1 MKTRYIF
8 TDSSLETIHNSF
20 MVDNNTIHK
29 TTVSDI
35 SEINNDK
42 SVSKNVIFF
51 NAEFFN
57 SCSLNGYDKSD
68 KAALLKAKFFSL
80 HDDQLLQ
87 NPSELSF
94 FSSFSDNI
102 GIWGESKLIDELKNK
117 TSNLRKCFFMP
128 DYLIFFEK
136 KNVIANF
143 GSHYSLRLA
152 DGRGYS
158 GHTQKINALLKSNAE
173 ILKKLDAIDV
183 SSEELEFLKD
193 LDHSLND
200 LDLSS
205 LVQKFHFHHS
215 SALNILKTPFN
226 FNRLLS
232 LDVISMADF
241 RKFAILLLTTFLI
254 SFSINTTIESRYKS
268 FSEQTRLLLSSLGN
282 QSVRLINPKA
292 QIDQL
297 INGLKISNNQNYF
310 DDRVL
315 SLFDTFQV
323 DELDKI
329 EVNLDAKIAI
339 LYLDGLSSQKLNI
352 IRNLLKSL
360 GLQTEENFAQVQNQ
374 FNGSIKVYFND

>member
-51 NAEFFN
+51 NAEFLN

-102 GIWGESKLIDELKNK
+102 GIWGESKQINELKNK

-152 DGRGYS
+152 DGRGYC
-158 GHTQKINALLKSNAE
+158 GHAQKINALLKSNAE

-193 LDHSLND
+193 LDHSLNN

-215 SALNILKTPFN
+215 SSLNILKTPFN

-374 FNGSIKVYFND
+374 FNGSIKVYLND

>member
-42 SVSKNVIFF
+42 SVSKNLIFF
-51 NAEFFN
+51 NAEFLN

>member
-42 SVSKNVIFF
+42 SVGKNVIFF
-51 NAEFFN
+51 NAEFLN

-102 GIWGESKLIDELKNK
+102 GIWGESKQINELKNK

-152 DGRGYS
+152 DGRGYC
-158 GHTQKINALLKSNAE
+158 GHAQKINALLKSNAE

-183 SSEELEFLKD
+183 SSEELEFLKG
-193 LDHSLND
+193 LDHSLNN

-205 LVQKFHFHHS
+205 LVQKFHFHHPS
-215 SALNILKTPFN
+215 SLNILKTPFN
-226 FNRLLS
+226 LNRLLS
-232 LDVISMADF
+232 LDLINMADF
-241 RKFAILLLTTFLI
+241 RKFAILLLTTFFI

-329 EVNLDAKIAI
+329 EVNLDAKFAI

-374 FNGSIKVYFND
+374 FNGSIKVYLND

>member
-29 TTVSDI
+29 TMVSDI

-51 NAEFFN
+51 NAKFLN

-102 GIWGESKLIDELKNK
+102 GIWGESKQLNELKNK

-128 DYLIFFEK
+128 DYLILFEK

-143 GSHYSLRLA
+143 GSHYSLRLE

-158 GHTQKINALLKSNAE
+158 GHAQKINALLKSNAE

-193 LDHSLND
+193 LDHSLNN

-215 SALNILKTPFN
+215 SSLNILKTPFN

-315 SLFDTFQV
+315 SLIDSFQV
-323 DELDKI
+323 DADSHLPGRY
-329 EVNLDAKIAI
+329 VAAGNLIFSSFLPRMGEI
-339 LYLDGLSSQKLNI
+339 L
-352 IRNLLKSL
+352 
-360 GLQTEENFAQVQNQ
+360 
-374 FNGSIKVYFND
+374 

>member
-51 NAEFFN
+51 NAEFLN

-102 GIWGESKLIDELKNK
+102 GIWGESKQINELKNK

-128 DYLIFFEK
+128 DYLILFEK

-152 DGRGYS
+152 DGRGYC
-158 GHTQKINALLKSNAE
+158 GHAQKINALLKSNAE

-193 LDHSLND
+193 LDHSLNN

-215 SALNILKTPFN
+215 SSLNILKTPFN

-339 LYLDGLSSQKLNI
+339 LYLDGLSSQKLKI

-374 FNGSIKVYFND
+374 FNGSIKVYLND

>member
-29 TTVSDI
+29 TTVSHI

-51 NAEFFN
+51 NAEFLN

-102 GIWGESKLIDELKNK
+102 GIWGESKQINELKNK

-152 DGRGYS
+152 DGRGYC
-158 GHTQKINALLKSNAE
+158 GHAQKINALLKSNAE

-193 LDHSLND
+193 LDHSLNN

-205 LVQKFHFHHS
+205 LVHKFHFHHS
-215 SALNILKTPFN
+215 SSLNILKNPFS

-232 LDVISMADF
+232 LDLINMADF
-241 RKFAILLLTTFLI
+241 RKFAILLLTTFFI

-315 SLFDTFQV
+315 RLFDTFQV

-329 EVNLDAKIAI
+329 EVNLDAKFAI

-374 FNGSIKVYFND
+374 FNGSIKVYLND

>member
-8 TDSSLETIHNSF
+8 TDSSLKTIHNSF
-20 MVDNNTIHK
+20 MIDNNTIHK

-51 NAEFFN
+51 NAEFLN

-102 GIWGESKLIDELKNK
+102 GIWGESKQINELKNK

-152 DGRGYS
+152 DGRGYC
-158 GHTQKINALLKSNAE
+158 GHAQKINALLNSIQRTKHAGYC
-173 ILKKLDAIDV
+173 
-183 SSEELEFLKD
+183 ELW
-193 LDHSLND
+193 ND
-200 LDLSS
+200 
-205 LVQKFHFHHS
+205 
-215 SALNILKTPFN
+215 
-226 FNRLLS
+226 
-232 LDVISMADF
+232 
-241 RKFAILLLTTFLI
+241 
-254 SFSINTTIESRYKS
+254 
-268 FSEQTRLLLSSLGN
+268 
-282 QSVRLINPKA
+282 
-292 QIDQL
+292 
-297 INGLKISNNQNYF
+297 
-310 DDRVL
+310 
-315 SLFDTFQV
+315 
-323 DELDKI
+323 
-329 EVNLDAKIAI
+329 
-339 LYLDGLSSQKLNI
+339 
-352 IRNLLKSL
+352 
-360 GLQTEENFAQVQNQ
+360 
-374 FNGSIKVYFND
+374 

>member
-8 TDSSLETIHNSF
+8 TDSSLETIHSSF

-51 NAEFFN
+51 NAEFLN

-117 TSNLRKCFFMP
+117 TSHLRKCFFMP
-128 DYLIFFEK
+128 DYLIFFEN

-158 GHTQKINALLKSNAE
+158 GHAQKINALLKSNAE

-193 LDHSLND
+193 LDHSLNN

-215 SALNILKTPFN
+215 SSLNILKTPFN

-374 FNGSIKVYFND
+374 FNGSIKVYLND

>member
-20 MVDNNTIHK
+20 MVENNTIHK
-29 TTVSDI
+29 TAVSDI

-42 SVSKNVIFF
+42 SVGKNVIFF
-51 NAEFFN
+51 NAEFLN

-102 GIWGESKLIDELKNK
+102 GIWGESKQINELKNK

-152 DGRGYS
+152 DGRGYC
-158 GHTQKINALLKSNAE
+158 GHAQKINALLKSNAE

-193 LDHSLND
+193 LDHSLNN

-215 SALNILKTPFN
+215 SSLNILKTPFN

-241 RKFAILLLTTFLI
+241 RKFAILLLTTFFI

-329 EVNLDAKIAI
+329 EVNLDAKFAI

-374 FNGSIKVYFND
+374 FNGSIKVYLND

>member
-51 NAEFFN
+51 NAEFLN

-102 GIWGESKLIDELKNK
+102 GIWGESKQINELKNK

-152 DGRGYS
+152 DGRGYC
-158 GHTQKINALLKSNAE
+158 GHAQKINALLKSNAE

-193 LDHSLND
+193 LDHSLNN

-215 SALNILKTPFN
+215 SSLNILKTPFN

-254 SFSINTTIESRYKS
+254 SFSINTTIESRYKL

-374 FNGSIKVYFND
+374 FNGSIKVYLND

>member
-51 NAEFFN
+51 NAEFLN

-193 LDHSLND
+193 LDHSLNN

-241 RKFAILLLTTFLI
+241 RKFTILLLTTFLI

-374 FNGSIKVYFND
+374 FNGSIKVYLND

>member
-51 NAEFFN
+51 NAEFLN

-102 GIWGESKLIDELKNK
+102 GIWGESKQINELKNK

-152 DGRGYS
+152 DGRGYC
-158 GHTQKINALLKSNAE
+158 GHAQKINALLKSNAE

-193 LDHSLND
+193 LDHSLNN

-215 SALNILKTPFN
+215 SSLNILKTPFN

-254 SFSINTTIESRYKS
+254 SFSINTTIESRYKL

-339 LYLDGLSSQKLNI
+339 LY
-352 IRNLLKSL
+352 RW
-360 GLQTEENFAQVQNQ
+360 T
-374 FNGSIKVYFND
+374 